1 MRSNRSVEDEIID
14 RLVSE
19 TLMSAKNSDKY
30 LQDSSYIATDI
41 NVELIAQGKQLKRTQ
56 RQVDHILQ
64 KEETS
69 KRKIQSLSS
78 IFWGL
83 IHACIPPRIQEDSN
97 AKADKILAK
106 KNRRTQKSDISANS
120 IFANDVVDKTGLSEK
135 NLQRIKATDVL
146 LNKMSEEVQVLKKEA
161 YVMNKEISQHDTR
174 LDVLNKT
181 VNNADNNMDGLIR
194 KIHSL

>member
-19 TLMSAKNSDKY
+19 TLMSAKNSDKF
-30 LQDSSYIATDI
+30 LQDSNYIATDI

-78 IFWGL
+78 VFWGL

-146 LNKMSEEVQVLKKEA
+146 LDQMSEEIQVLKKEA
-161 YVMNKEISQHDTR
+161 YAMNKEISQHDTR
-174 LDVLNKT
+174 LDVLNET

-194 KIHSL
+194 KIHCL